1 MRLTIF
7 WRVILAQTT
16 LIALTLAVSFYA
28 LSQLQWLTSLST
40 DILATDTACIE
51 EEKRLLRL
59 FVAQMR
65 SAEKYFL
72 LRDRAFYE
80 HFIQGNR
87 HFETTLERLATL
99 LDTSQERVRLEQ
111 IRNLHARYGSG
122 LIAALARPGSWNR
135 DKAEISDG
143 IMGEINALIG
153 FREETIARKTTLVR
167 DRATVAARMV
177 GWLTLGGLSVAVCLT
192 YLHARG
198 VSRPLKKLTQE
209 LRRVGWGE
217 FRRSLDLRG
226 PKEVRALA
234 QTFNWMAE
242 SLAELDQMKTD
253 FIAHVSHDLR
263 TPLTGI
269 REGTALLLEDTPEPV
284 TPAQREI
291 LEIVRSHSERLC
303 HSISAMLD
311 LSKME
316 AGMMEYLRAPC
327 DLVALI
333 GQSIEM
339 VHLMAQKKRLRLEV
353 TQTSVLPLLAIDA
366 ERIQQVLT
374 NLLSNAVKFTPTGGI
389 IGIAA
394 TAQEHQESRR
404 TCVEVRVTDTGV
416 GIPAEEV
423 ERVFDRFYQS
433 ASHRGQNQQGTGLG
447 LAIARHIVEA
457 HGGKIW
463 VESRGGEGT
472 TFVFTLPV
480 ESNDAAKAVLVA
492 YRRGGENGA

>member
-7 WRVILAQTT
+7 WRVILAQTM
-16 LIALTLAVSFYA
+16 LIALALAVSLYA
-28 LSQLQWLTSLST
+28 LSQLRWLTSLST
-40 DILATDTACIE
+40 DILATDTACIK
-51 EEKRLLRL
+51 EEKHLLRL
-59 FVAQMR
+59 FLAQIR
-65 SAEKYFL
+65 NDKKDIL
-72 LRDRAFYE
+72 DQKLYE
-80 HFIQGNR
+80 PFAQR
-87 HFETTLERLATL
+87 HKSFEAALERVATL
-99 LDTSQERVRLEQ
+99 LDTSQEQVRLEQ
-111 IRNLHARYGSG
+111 IRHLHARYGSS
-122 LIAALARPGSWNR
+122 LMAAFARTGSWNR
-135 DKAEISDG
+135 DKEEISDR
-143 IMGEINALIG
+143 IIGEINALIG
-153 FREETIARKTTLVR
+153 FREEAIARKTTLAR
-167 DRATVAARMV
+167 DQATVAAHMV
-177 GWLTLGGLSVAVCLT
+177 GWLTLGGLSMAICLT
-192 YLHARG
+192 YFHARG
-198 VSRPLKKLTQE
+198 VSRPLQKLAQE

-269 REGTALLLEDTPEPV
+269 REGTALLLEGTPEPV

-303 HSISAMLD
+303 HSISAILD

-327 DLVALI
+327 DLVDLI
-333 GQSIEM
+333 GKSVEM
-339 VHLMAQKKRLRLEV
+339 VHLMAQKKQLRLEV

-374 NLLSNAVKFTPTGGI
+374 NLLSNAVKFTPPGGT

-394 TAQEHQESRR
+394 TAQENKESWK
-404 TCVEVRVTDTGV
+404 TWVEVRVTDTGV
-416 GIPAEEV
+416 GIQAEEV
-423 ERVFDRFYQS
+423 ERIFDRFYQS
-433 ASHRGQNQQGTGLG
+433 PSHRGRHQQGTGLG

-463 VESRGGEGT
+463 VESKVEEGT